1 MPYFLTIRSLMFFF
15 RLALG
20 VSLPKHTNFS
30 YFGKRIWRSLVFTW
44 PLVHDAKTKY
54 VKIRKTNFLF
64 ICYLLFL
71 VSWIPI
77 YDDVIV

>member
-1 MPYFLTIRSLMFFF
+1 M
-15 RLALG
+15 
-20 VSLPKHTNFS
+20 VSLEDYMGTVSTNFS
-30 YFGKRIWRSLVFTW
+30 YFGKRIWRSIVFTW

-64 ICYLLFL
+64 ICYLLLL

-77 YDDVIV
+77 YDDVII